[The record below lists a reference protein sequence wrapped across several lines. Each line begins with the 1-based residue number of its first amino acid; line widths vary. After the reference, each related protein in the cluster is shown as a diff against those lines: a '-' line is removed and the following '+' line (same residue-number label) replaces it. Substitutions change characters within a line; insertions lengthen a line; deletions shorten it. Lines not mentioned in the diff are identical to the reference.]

1 MSRVDTHQGRAAD
14 PALSVV
20 VTANA
25 GSGKTKTLVDRV
37 ARLLL
42 QGARPQAILCVT
54 YTKAAAAEMQ
64 RRLFEQLGAWA
75 VAKDEDLRES
85 LATLENRDPAGLDG
99 ERLSTARKLFARA
112 LETPGGLKIQTLHAF
127 CERLLRQF
135 PVEAGVSPEF
145 RLLDDAAAREAE
157 TRARERLAKWAL
169 EGTPVLAEAYARQA
183 VALHNEA
190 FGAQLKGFLSDRQG
204 VLAHIAACGGLA
216 GLPAATAR
224 SVGLERL
231 EDAETLER
239 AAVTPPA
246 LDLDAY
252 VFAASRLE
260 GLSKA
265 TDAKVL
271 ERLRGIIAELRVGGA
286 PLGLLRELLFTTAGE
301 PRKLLVTKDAPAAV
315 AEFLANEQARLAA
328 VLARA
333 KAARV
338 AAMTVDAL
346 VLAWFAIR
354 AYAEVKAEL
363 DALDFA
369 DLTDKARALLSDRPS
384 AAWVLYK
391 LDGGIDHI
399 LVDEAQDTAP
409 EQWAMIEALTDE
421 FFSGAGA
428 GLRAQPRTLFIVG
441 DEKQSIYSF
450 QGAAPHLLLAQSQ
463 RYDNLVRGV
472 GLAFEE
478 IPLLMSWR
486 SSPVVLSFVDQV
498 FASPD
503 ATSALKP
510 GGQADTVKHEAALL
524 EAPGT
529 VDLWPL
535 EEEEEREDREAWI
548 EPLDVNVRRGAN
560 RRLAE
565 RIARRVKA
573 MVAAGEAVHDKK
585 TRAPRPMTYGDVLVL
600 VRKRGALFEETL
612 RALKSADIPVAGA
625 DRLKLAAHPAFLDLQ
640 ALGRFVLHPWDDLTL
655 AALLRSPF
663 CSVSDEEL
671 FHLAHGRK
679 GNLWSELNR
688 RGDERTSW
696 AEARTFLAFARAEAE
711 GRSPFDAFNR
721 MLNWRDRRGLTQ
733 FRRLTTRLGAESAEV
748 VEEFLNLALAAEAR
762 GVADLERFAVELEG
776 LEVEIKRELDEPKGE
791 VRVMTV
797 HGAKGLE
804 APVVILPD
812 TVESKGARG
821 SALLAAAD
829 GGRLWSPSK
838 GFDCEASAAVRAE
851 IEAKADEE
859 SLRLL
864 YVALTRARDRLILA
878 GRAPARK
885 GQAAKGWRPLLE
897 AAFERLNQNGESREV
912 ETSDGPILRY
922 GTDPVAL
929 GPAAALAR
937 LTDTAPA
944 WLDRPA
950 PVEPAASAYASPST
964 LADQKRGP
972 APSPLAA
979 AAGGL
984 GRFRRGELIHRLLQ
998 LLPDLP
1004 AEARHSAAER
1014 WLEREKDLSPEQ
1026 RREMIGAAFGVLD
1039 DARFAA
1045 VFGAGSRAEAAVAGA
1060 SPEFPPGLAISG
1072 RVDRMLVSEEKI
1084 LVVDFKTNRPAP
1096 DRIDNADPA
1105 YLTQMA
1111 LYVAALRV
1119 VFPDRPV
1126 EGALVWT
1133 DGPKLMPVPEE
1144 VVRSRLTALRRAC

>member
-1 MSRVDTHQGRAAD
+1 MSRVDTHQGRAAN

-42 QGARPQAILCVT
+42 QGARPEAILCVT

-75 VAKDEDLRES
+75 VARDEDLRAS
-85 LATLENRDPAGLDG
+85 LATLENRDPASLDG

-135 PVEAGVSPEF
+135 PLEAGVSPEF

-169 EGTPVLAEAYARQA
+169 EGTPALAEAYARQA

-190 FGAQLKGFLSDRQG
+190 FGGQLKGFLTDRQG

-231 EDAETLER
+231 EDAEALER

-252 VFAASRLE
+252 VLAAGRLE
-260 GLSKA
+260 GLSKP

-271 ERLRGIIAELRVGGA
+271 ERLRGIIAELRASGA
-286 PLGLLRELLFTTAGE
+286 PLERLRELLFTTAGE
-301 PRKLLVTKDAPAAV
+301 PRVRLVTKDAPAAV
-315 AEFLANEQARLAA
+315 AEFLADEQARLSAA
-328 VLARA
+328 LARA

-338 AAMTVDAL
+338 AAATVDAL

-369 DLTDKARALLSDRPS
+369 DLTDKAKALLADRPS

-409 EQWAMIEALTDE
+409 EQWTMIEALTEE
-421 FFSGAGA
+421 FFAGAGA
-428 GLRAQPRTLFIVG
+428 KVRSQPRTLFIVG

-463 RYDNLVRGV
+463 RYDTVVRGAGQV
-472 GLAFEE
+472 FEQVD
-478 IPLLMSWR
+478 LLMSWR
-486 SSPVVLSFVDQV
+486 SSPVVLAFVDQV

-503 ATSALKP
+503 AASALKP
-510 GGQADTVKHEAALL
+510 GGQADTVRHLAALL

-535 EEEEEREDREAWI
+535 EEEDEREDREAWI

-565 RIARRVKA
+565 RIARQVKA

-585 TRAPRPMTYGDVLVL
+585 TRQARPMTYGDVLVL
-600 VRKRGALFEETL
+600 VRKRGALFEEIL
-612 RALKSADIPVAGA
+612 RALKGAGVPVAGA
-625 DRLKLAAHPAFLDLQ
+625 DRLKLASHPAFLDLQ
-640 ALGRFVLHPWDDLTL
+640 ALGRFVLHPADDLTL

-663 CSVSDEEL
+663 CSVSEEEL
-671 FHLAHGRK
+671 FLLAHGRK
-679 GNLWSELNR
+679 SNLWYELNS
-688 RGDERTSW
+688 RGDERASW
-696 AEARTFLAFARAEAE
+696 AEARSFLAFARSEAE

-748 VEEFLNLALAAEAR
+748 VEEFLNLALTAETR
-762 GVADLERFAVELEG
+762 GVADLERFAVTLEG

-812 TVESKGARG
+812 TLESKGARG

-851 IEAKADEE
+851 IEGKADEE

-878 GRAPARK
+878 GRKPANTK
-885 GQAAKGWRPLLE
+885 AVKGWRALLE
-897 AAFERLNQNGESREV
+897 AAFERLGEDG
-912 ETSDGPILRY
+912 ETRTVQTSEGPILRY
-922 GTDPVAL
+922 GAEPIAL
-929 GPAAALAR
+929 GAAAAGLAKAEV
-937 LTDTAPA
+937 APA
-944 WLDRPA
+944 WLERDA
-950 PVEPAASAYASPST
+950 PPEPAASAYASPST

-1004 AEARHSAAER
+1004 AETRHSAAER
-1014 WLEREKDLSPEQ
+1014 WLAREKDLSPEQ

-1045 VFGAGSRAEAAVAGA
+1045 VFGAGSRAEAAVAGT

>member
-75 VAKDEDLRES
+75 VAEDEGLRAS
-85 LATLENRDPAGLDG
+85 LATLENREPESLDG

-145 RLLDDAAAREAE
+145 RLLDDTATREAE
-157 TRARERLAKWAL
+157 ARARERLAKWAL

-183 VALHNEA
+183 VALHNDA
-190 FGAQLKGFLSDRQG
+190 FGGQLKGFLSDRQG

-216 GLPAATAR
+216 GLPEATAR

-231 EDAETLER
+231 EDAEALER

-246 LDLDAY
+246 LDVEAY
-252 VFAASRLE
+252 VLATGRLE
-260 GLSKA
+260 GLTKA
-265 TDAKVL
+265 TDTDQLA
-271 ERLRGIIAELRVGGA
+271 RIRGIIAELRAGRA
-286 PLGLLRELLFTTAGE
+286 PLGLLRELVLNKDGG
-301 PRKLLVTKDAPAAV
+301 PRARLVTKDAPAAV
-315 AEFLANEQARLAA
+315 AEFLAKEQERLLA

-338 AAMTVDAL
+338 AAATVDAL

-409 EQWAMIEALTDE
+409 EQWDMVEALTEE

-463 RYDNLVRGV
+463 RYDTVVRGAGQV
-472 GLAFEE
+472 FEQVD
-478 IPLLMSWR
+478 LLMSWR
-486 SSPVVLSFVDQV
+486 SSPVVLAFVDQV
-498 FASPD
+498 FAGPD
-503 ATSALKP
+503 AASALKP
-510 GGQADTVKHEAALL
+510 GGQADTVRHLAALL

-535 EEEEEREDREAWI
+535 EEEEEREEREAWI

-565 RIARRVKA
+565 RIARQVKA
-573 MVAAGEAVHDKK
+573 MVQAGEAVHDKK
-585 TRAPRPMTYGDVLVL
+585 TRQARPMTYGDVLIL

-625 DRLKLAAHPAFLDLQ
+625 DRLKLASHPAFLDLQ

-663 CSVSDEEL
+663 CSVTEEEL

-688 RGDERTSW
+688 RGDERASW
-696 AEARTFLAFARAEAE
+696 AEARTFLGIARSEAE

-762 GVADLERFAVELEG
+762 GVADLERFAVTLEG

-821 SALLAAAD
+821 SALLAATD

-838 GFDCEASAAVRAE
+838 AFDCEASAAVRAE

-878 GRAPARK
+878 GRRPANTK
-885 GQAAKGWRPLLE
+885 TVKGWRPLLE
-897 AAFERLNQNGESREV
+897 AAFARLGADDETRAV
-912 ETSDGPILRY
+912 ETSEGPILRY
-922 GTDPVAL
+922 GAEPVAL
-929 GPAAALAR
+929 GPAAPLGRVAE
-937 LTDTAPA
+937 TTPI
-944 WLDRPA
+944 WLDRQA

-1004 AEARHSAAER
+1004 PEARHSAAER
-1014 WLEREKDLSPEQ
+1014 WLAREKDLSPEQ

-1045 VFGAGSRAEAAVAGA
+1045 VFGPGSRAEAAVAGT